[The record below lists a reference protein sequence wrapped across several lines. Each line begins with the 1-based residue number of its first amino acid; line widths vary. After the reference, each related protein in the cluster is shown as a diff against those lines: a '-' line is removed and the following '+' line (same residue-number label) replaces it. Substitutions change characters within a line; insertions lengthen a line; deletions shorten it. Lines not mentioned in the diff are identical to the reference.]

1 MATIIHEHEA
11 PLQRVRKTEFP
22 AASRAFDW
30 GATFLSVL
38 LMAGLNVDVWAH
50 NHNRVDN
57 TFFTVWHALMYGA
70 FLLFAGFLT
79 LVTIRNLNRGYGLA
93 NALPRGYVLS
103 LVGVAVFSIGG
114 VGDMLW
120 HTAFGIEKNTEAL
133 LSPTHL
139 VLGIGFILLFSGP
152 VRAVWLR
159 VEQPGVNRWLPFQLF
174 PAVIGLSLC
183 MTILMVF
190 TQYANSTYNAAY
202 ATWNAVHS
210 ANEPSWLTLPLGI
223 SSIILQTAI
232 MMGGLLLLVRRWR
245 LPFGAATIVILLPS
259 VFISVYQD
267 TTIFLPGIFSAGLF
281 ADVLLWRLRPAT
293 ERPLQLGIFAFLVPT
308 VYYIAFFLTIQ
319 AVQGVGWRIHA
330 WSGAIAFAGFTGL
343 LIAILQVGQT
353 RQIET

>member
-1 MATIIHEHEA
+1 MATIIHEA
-11 PLQRVRKTEFP
+11 PHQRVRKTEFP

-38 LMAGLNVDVWAH
+38 LMSGLNVDVWAH

-103 LVGVAVFSIGG
+103 LLGVAVFSIGG
-114 VGDMLW
+114 IGDMLW

-159 VEQPGVNRWLPFQLF
+159 AEQPGANRWLQLL
-174 PAVIGLSLC
+174 PAVIGLSLG

-202 ATWNAVHS
+202 AGWNAVHDTS
-210 ANEPSWLTLPLGI
+210 EPNWLTLPLGI

-245 LPFGAATIVILLPS
+245 LPFGAATLVILLPS
-259 VFISVYQD
+259 MFISVYQD
-267 TTIFLPGIFSAGLF
+267 TMIFLPGIFIAGLV
-281 ADVLLWRLRPAT
+281 AEVLLWRLRPAT
-293 ERPLQLGIFAFLVPT
+293 ARPLQMGIFAFLVPT

-330 WSGAIAFAGFTGL
+330 WAGAIAFAGFTGL
-343 LIAILQVGQT
+343 LMALLQVVPT
-353 RQIET
+353 RPSEA